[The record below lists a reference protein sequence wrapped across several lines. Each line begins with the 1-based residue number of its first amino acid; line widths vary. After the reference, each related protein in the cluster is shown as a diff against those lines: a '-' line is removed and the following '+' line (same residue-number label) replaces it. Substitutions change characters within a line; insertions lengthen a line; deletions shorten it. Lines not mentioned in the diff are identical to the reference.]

1 MISTADEKSRVS
13 KNIKYLLEVKK
24 KTRKQVATDLGYKY
38 TTFCDWVNGNTT
50 PSYSSLEKLG
60 QYFNIEPWQFYGDL
74 AEGKVGRSKALVA
87 YANAAADAKLLDISM
102 LDNLGDAQIK
112 SLMESG
118 FRFRHKTLEEYEGVK
133 ITISPSIAD
142 KSVAATELSVSDNQL
157 FISSGDVRTPVPLS
171 KVVQLMDIM
180 QAVLDEN
187 S

>member
-1 MISTADEKSRVS
+1 MISAVDEKSRVS

-24 KTRKQVATDLGYKY
+24 KTRKQVAIDLGYKY

-133 ITISPSIAD
+133 ITISPSD
-142 KSVAATELSVSDNQL
+142 AATELSVSGNQL
-157 FISSGDVRTPVPLS
+157 FISNGDVNTPVPLS

>member
-74 AEGKVGRSKALVA
+74 TDGKVGRAKALVA

-133 ITISPSIAD
+133 ITISTSD
-142 KSVAATELSVSDNQL
+142 AATELSVSGNQL
-157 FISSGDVRTPVPLS
+157 FISNGDVRTPVPLS

>member
-1 MISTADEKSRVS
+1 MISAADEKNRVS

-74 AEGKVGRSKALVA
+74 TEGKAGRAKALVA

-133 ITISPSIAD
+133 ITISTSD
-142 KSVAATELSVSDNQL
+142 AATELSVSGNQL
-157 FISSGDVRTPVPLS
+157 FISNGDVNTPVPLS

>member
-1 MISTADEKSRVS
+1 MISAVDEKSRVS

-24 KTRKQVATDLGYKY
+24 KTRKQVAIDLGYKY

-133 ITISPSIAD
+133 ITISTSD
-142 KSVAATELSVSDNQL
+142 AATELSVSGNQL
-157 FISSGDVRTPVPLS
+157 FISNGDVNTPVPLS

>member
-1 MISTADEKSRVS
+1 MISTADEKSRVL

-74 AEGKVGRSKALVA
+74 TDGKVGRAKALVA

-133 ITISPSIAD
+133 ITISASDAVTD
-142 KSVAATELSVSDNQL
+142 LSVSGNQL
-157 FISSGDVRTPVPLS
+157 FISNGDVNTPVPLS

>member
-74 AEGKVGRSKALVA
+74 AEGKVGRAKALVA

-133 ITISPSIAD
+133 ITISTSD
-142 KSVAATELSVSDNQL
+142 AATELSVSGNQL
-157 FISSGDVRTPVPLS
+157 FISNGDVNTPVPLS

>member
-1 MISTADEKSRVS
+1 MISAVDEKSRVS

-24 KTRKQVATDLGYKY
+24 KTRKQVAIDLGYKY

-133 ITISPSIAD
+133 ITISTSD
-142 KSVAATELSVSDNQL
+142 AATELSVSGNQL
-157 FISSGDVRTPVPLS
+157 FISNGDINTPVPLS

>member
-1 MISTADEKSRVS
+1 MITTADEKSRVS

-50 PSYSSLEKLG
+50 PSYSSLEQLG

-74 AEGKVGRSKALVA
+74 TDGKVGRAKALVA

-112 SLMESG
+112 SLMRSG

-133 ITISPSIAD
+133 ITISTSD
-142 KSVAATELSVSDNQL
+142 AATELSVSGNQL
-157 FISSGDVRTPVPLS
+157 FISNGDVNTPVPLS

>member
-1 MISTADEKSRVS
+1 MISTADEKNRVS

-74 AEGKVGRSKALVA
+74 AEGKVGRAKALVA

-133 ITISPSIAD
+133 ITISTSD
-142 KSVAATELSVSDNQL
+142 AATELSVSGNQL
-157 FISSGDVRTPVPLS
+157 FISNGDVNTPVPLS
-171 KVVQLMDIM
+171 KVVQLMDVM

>member
-50 PSYSSLEKLG
+50 PSYSSLEQLG
-60 QYFNIEPWQFYGDL
+60 QYFSIEPWQFYGDL
-74 AEGKVGRSKALVA
+74 TDGKVGRAKALVA

-118 FRFRHKTLEEYEGVK
+118 FRFHHKTLEEYEGVK
-133 ITISPSIAD
+133 ITISTSD
-142 KSVAATELSVSDNQL
+142 AATELSVSGNQL
-157 FISSGDVRTPVPLS
+157 FISNGDVNTPVPLS

>member
-74 AEGKVGRSKALVA
+74 AEGKVGRAKALVA

-133 ITISPSIAD
+133 ITISTSD
-142 KSVAATELSVSDNQL
+142 AATELSVSGNQL
-157 FISSGDVRTPVPLS
+157 FISNGDVRTPVPLS

>member
-1 MISTADEKSRVS
+1 MISAVDEKSRVS

-74 AEGKVGRSKALVA
+74 AEGKVGRAKALVA
-87 YANAAADAKLLDISM
+87 YANAAADAKLLDLSM

-133 ITISPSIAD
+133 ITISTSD
-142 KSVAATELSVSDNQL
+142 AATELSVSGNQL
-157 FISSGDVRTPVPLS
+157 FISNGDVNTPVPLS